1 MATYPDSD
9 KVGDAAFE
17 IAEIY
22 AGSYFHDYESAAKYY
37 IKSYQLNPY
46 IKQPALLRAAETY
59 DKMLADY
66 ERAKAIYQ
74 QAALYSPD
82 AKSRKKAQ
90 DRLSVL
96 EQGTAGK
103 K

>member
-1 MATYPDSD
+1 MRHSKLQKFTPD
-9 KVGDAAFE
+9 
-17 IAEIY
+17 
-22 AGSYFHDYESAAKYY
+22 SYFHDYESAAKYY

-46 IKQPALLRAAETY
+46 IKHPALLRAAETY
-59 DKMLADY
+59 DKMLADH

-82 AKSRKKAQ
+82 AKLRKKAQ
-90 DRLSVL
+90 ERLSVL